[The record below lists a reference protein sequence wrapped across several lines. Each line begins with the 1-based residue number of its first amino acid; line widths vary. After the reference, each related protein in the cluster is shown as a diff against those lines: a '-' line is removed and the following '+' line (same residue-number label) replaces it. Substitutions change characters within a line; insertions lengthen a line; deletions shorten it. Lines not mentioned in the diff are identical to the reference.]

1 MAKQAA
7 TLVGL
12 SLLIDSVVGR
22 PGYLASPIALNK
34 STFFTEIDPSVII
47 SADWDAVN
55 VVWDSY
61 GVPWSSF
68 LNNAPQ
74 PEWWQERLNR
84 TIAATQAWK
93 LPVVLTLPG
102 GAGQNRGCP
111 AENASESGSSYP
123 SVSGTIVCD
132 NDCFDYNTVTN
143 PLASF
148 FRQGYV
154 NFVLYMISA
163 FVPVN
168 VNYAID
174 ANRVLEKCPSEFASY
189 VDFMN
194 QVYDTIKSFYPT
206 LVAYPSLSLE
216 SIMGTF
222 PGQPCAGQVAF
233 AGATPPQSLVSCVA
247 SGYNVASGLKRDA
260 LSLTVRP
267 LNALVNGA
275 SGGAPWQL
283 WYLTL
288 VLDVLSAKDA
298 AAVTISQYGYPSANY
313 IVNTANDTVADSS
326 SHFIAD
332 VAVAQSVRV
341 TATATTGSE
350 HAAPDPVCFSFFNAT
365 VQDSADFFNYV
376 VDVSFRYNIAYTSF
390 FSSNDV
396 LPLEVSG
403 SCPCDTSDPTHA
415 IYCNYLTLYR
425 QACTRAGLPD
435 YACEAAAKITSTL
448 GIRDVDGEAKGT
460 LYAAVQAARSAGA
473 GPLGTAWETVMTNSL

>member
-194 QVYDTIKSFYPT
+194 QVYDTIKVGELELVSRHSYTASHNKCSRATALASSTFLLRANCKCSPSTLRWSRTHLFRWSRSWGHFLVSHAPGRLLSQEQRRHSHSFRASPVAIT
-206 LVAYPSLSLE
+206 L
-216 SIMGTF
+216 
-222 PGQPCAGQVAF
+222 QVA
-233 AGATPPQSLVSCVA
+233 
-247 SGYNVASGLKRDA
+247 
-260 LSLTVRP
+260 
-267 LNALVNGA
+267 
-275 SGGAPWQL
+275 
-283 WYLTL
+283 
-288 VLDVLSAKDA
+288 
-298 AAVTISQYGYPSANY
+298 
-313 IVNTANDTVADSS
+313 
-326 SHFIAD
+326 
-332 VAVAQSVRV
+332 
-341 TATATTGSE
+341 
-350 HAAPDPVCFSFFNAT
+350 
-365 VQDSADFFNYV
+365 
-376 VDVSFRYNIAYTSF
+376 
-390 FSSNDV
+390 
-396 LPLEVSG
+396 
-403 SCPCDTSDPTHA
+403 
-415 IYCNYLTLYR
+415 
-425 QACTRAGLPD
+425 
-435 YACEAAAKITSTL
+435 
-448 GIRDVDGEAKGT
+448 
-460 LYAAVQAARSAGA
+460 
-473 GPLGTAWETVMTNSL
+473 